1 MKKTMNNNESDFS
14 AFEFSDI
21 SEGEYGSLTF
31 ENKDIP
37 MPAVIAVALISLG
50 MLLLIAALLAGYFY
64 TTAILAIILAATGG
78 LTLAFGLIIL
88 GVFSHRSKRRN
99 LPRTL
104 TADTRSKW
112 WQGPGGDPFFPFDDT
127 DLVVVETGIRPPRG
141 VLYYWLYVDSP
152 RGRVQLCR
160 TTNLEAMQDIA
171 NRLKAMGMKTARVES
186 SSHPSNRPVF

>member
-1 MKKTMNNNESDFS
+1 MNNNESDFS

-21 SEGEYGSLTF
+21 SEGEYGALTF
-31 ENKDIP
+31 ENKDVP
-37 MPAVIAVALISLG
+37 LPAIIAVALISLG
-50 MLLLIAALLAGYFY
+50 MLLLIAAVLAGSFY
-64 TTAILAIILAATGG
+64 TTAIVAAVFAAMGG

-88 GVFSHRSKRRN
+88 SVFSHRSKRRN

-112 WQGPGGDPFFPFDDT
+112 WQESGGDPFFPFDDT
-127 DLVVVETGIRPPRG
+127 ELVVVETGIRPPRG

-160 TTNLEAMQDIA
+160 TTDLKAMQNIA
-171 NRLKAMGMKTARVES
+171 NRLKAMGMNTPRVES